1 MSLHGCV
8 FIRESLLSLQS
19 HLLLLHDC
27 VFIIEAPQ
35 QSSSRGNI
43 IAVFLSRALVKDMLQ
58 VVEVVDQ
65 DTLFC
70 T

>member
-1 MSLHGCV
+1 MPSHGC
-8 FIRESLLSLQS
+8 S
-19 HLLLLHDC
+19 
-27 VFIIEAPQ
+27 FIIEAPQ
-35 QSSSRGNI
+35 QSSSRGNM
-43 IAVFLSRALVKDMLQ
+43 IAAFLSGALIKDMLQ

>member
-1 MSLHGCV
+1 MSLHG
-8 FIRESLLSLQS
+8 SLI
-19 HLLLLHDC
+19 
-27 VFIIEAPQ
+27 FTGAPQ
-35 QSSSRGNI
+35 QSSSRGI
-43 IAVFLSRALVKDMLQ
+43 MIAVFLSRALVKDMLQ

>member
-1 MSLHGCV
+1 M
-8 FIRESLLSLQS
+8 
-19 HLLLLHDC
+19 
-27 VFIIEAPQ
+27 
-35 QSSSRGNI
+35 